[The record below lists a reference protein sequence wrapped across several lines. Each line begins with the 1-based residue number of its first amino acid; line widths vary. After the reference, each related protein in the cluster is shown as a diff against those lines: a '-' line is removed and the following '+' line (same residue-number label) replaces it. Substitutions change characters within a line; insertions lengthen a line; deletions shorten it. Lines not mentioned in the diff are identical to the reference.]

1 MKVAIFPGSFDPFT
15 CGHKDIV
22 KQSLN
27 LFDKVIIAVGYNSSK
42 RGFLPV
48 EERMRIIEESIYD
61 LRADNKNIEIISYS
75 GLTIDACARYGA
87 QFIVRGVRGSADFEM
102 ESNIAQANKK
112 LNPEVSTIFLTAS
125 NEFSFVSS
133 TIVRDI
139 VLNGGDPKDFIC
151 NGIDIKKYLK

>member
-22 KQSLN
+22 RQSLD

-42 RGFLPV
+42 RGFLQV
-48 EERMRIIEESIYD
+48 EDRMQIIRESISD
-61 LRADNKNIEIISYS
+61 LKTDKTNVEIISYN
-75 GLTIDACARYGA
+75 GLTIDTCAKYGA

-102 ESNIAQANKK
+102 ESTIAQANKK
-112 LNPEVSTIFLTAS
+112 LNPEISTIFLTAS
-125 NEFSFVSS
+125 QEFSYVSS

-151 NGIDIKKYLK
+151 KGIDIKKYIK